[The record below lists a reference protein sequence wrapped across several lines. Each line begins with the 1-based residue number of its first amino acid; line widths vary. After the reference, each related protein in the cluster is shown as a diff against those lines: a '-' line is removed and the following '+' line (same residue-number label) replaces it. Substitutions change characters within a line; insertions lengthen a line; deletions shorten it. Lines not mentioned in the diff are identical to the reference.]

1 MAEIRTT
8 LYSKELQKQIF
19 PDSSFYK
26 KSVAETGVADTSE
39 TVEKPVQNR
48 IGKAKEG
55 KPNTLPLSVETSTD
69 TKKTY
74 PTTLIYCQ
82 PLLIDSQSE
91 LMVNYSKRQTK
102 QEQQAGEMN
111 VRIANY
117 AAYHWAPTLASNI
130 LKTTGDARDSNIM
143 GISGKRKALNKEVML
158 RIYNLMLRMN
168 VSGMGGKWY
177 GMLSADAYTDLLAV
191 PEFVD
196 YQKTGNATKLEQ
208 GILGQIMG
216 VELFTRTTDEGH
228 TGLLYK
234 ADGKTPIPAESEVAD
249 TLLAGNLFWNDK
261 MVCRAEGVLR
271 TVVNENAPGYLG
283 GTILECFTRFGAD
296 IIRDDQKGVIALLE
310 DKA

>member
-19 PDSSFYK
+19 PDNSFYK

-39 TVEKPVQNR
+39 TVEKPVQNK

-55 KPNTLPLSVETSTD
+55 KPNQLPLSVETSTD

-111 VRIANY
+111 VKIANY
-117 AAYHWAPTLASNI
+117 AAYHWAPTQAGNI
-130 LKTTGDARDSNIM
+130 LKTTGEARDSNIM

-177 GMLSADAYTDLLAV
+177 GMLTPDAYTDLLSV

-234 ADGKTPIPAESEVAD
+234 ADGKTPVPAESEMAD